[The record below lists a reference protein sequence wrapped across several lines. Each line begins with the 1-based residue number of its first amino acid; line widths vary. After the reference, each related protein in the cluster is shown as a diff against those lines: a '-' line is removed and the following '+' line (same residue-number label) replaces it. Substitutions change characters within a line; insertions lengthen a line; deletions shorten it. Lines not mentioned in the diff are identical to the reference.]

1 MSLIKGKQIAANS
14 VTLSKLTTIGAAQ
27 LLVGAV
33 DGQITAVTLS
43 SHATISASGAL
54 TLADDSVSTSKI
66 LNSAV
71 TTAKI
76 ADDAVTLTKIDSS
89 AFATDFTA
97 ATLSG
102 FIAEAAAVKS
112 YVDSVAQGLDVKESV
127 KAATTSSADLYSFSY
142 SSGVLTETTPTLSTL
157 ELDGVSLS
165 LGDRILVKDNNMDA
179 SQNGIYEV
187 TQEGNAS
194 STPWIL
200 SRVADLATG
209 FFAAGAFV
217 FVESGTTLAD
227 TGWVCSSNSGS
238 DTVGTNNL
246 SFTQFSSAG
255 IIEAGSGLV
264 KTGNS
269 IAIDIDSLF
278 ETTTLES
285 TDLFLVS
292 DAGYERKVT
301 KSSLVS
307 SLISGETLKATS
319 SQLEAAMPRLD
330 VLSLAGAVAATAST
344 TLALS
349 KTPAADQHPLVFVNG
364 LKVKLGGSGDAGVD
378 AYFKSSDGA
387 TSRAS
392 LSNLVSGDILWWASS
407 SYDLEAGD
415 LLEISYTA
423 FE

>member
-14 VTLSKLTTIGAAQ
+14 VALSKLTTVGAAK
-27 LLVGAV
+27 LLIGNA
-33 DGQITAVTLS
+33 DGQIVAASLS
-43 SHATISASGAL
+43 GHATISNTGVL
-54 TLADDSVSTSKI
+54 TLGD
-66 LNSAV
+66 NAV
-71 TTAKI
+71 TTTVINNAAVNADKI
-76 ADDAVTLTKIDSS
+76 ADGAVTLAKINAS
-89 AFATDFTA
+89 AFATDLTGVS
-97 ATLSG
+97 LSG
-102 FIAEAAAVKS
+102 KIAEAAAVKT
-112 YVDSVAQGLDVKESV
+112 YVDSVAQGLDIKESV
-127 KAATTSSADLYSFSY
+127 KVATTGSADLYSFSY
-142 SSGVLTETTPTLSTL
+142 SSGVLTETTPALTTL

-187 TQEGNAS
+187 TQEGDAS
-194 STPWIL
+194 SSPWIL
-200 SRVADLATG
+200 SRAADLATG

-255 IIEAGSGLV
+255 IIEAGSGLA

-269 IAIDIDSLF
+269 IAIDIDSLI
-278 ETTTLES
+278 ETIALES

-292 DAGYERKVT
+292 DGGYERKIT
-301 KSSLVS
+301 KSNLVS
-307 SLISGETLKATS
+307 SLISGETLKSTN

-330 VLSLAGAVAATAST
+330 VLSLVGAVAATTST

-364 LKVKLGGSGDAGVD
+364 LKVKLGGSGDTGVD

-392 LSNLVSGDILWWASS
+392 LSDLVVGDILWWASS

-423 FE
+423 FA